1 MSKSAAGTIEEPGK
15 MVRQKAGLNRC
26 ILDQGWGMFR
36 SQTCPNP
43 DCGYISAENRKTQN
57 EFRCVN
63 CGYENNADVVGA
75 TNTLERGLRLLA
87 CGESV
92 KLNRSM
98 KQEPTE
104 VSQLAFS

>member
-1 MSKSAAGTIEEPGK
+1 MVYVPKPTGDKMKWTGGTLVVVPAYNTS
-15 MVRQKAGLNRC
+15 R
-26 ILDQGWGMFR
+26 
-36 SQTCPNP
+36 TCPNP
-43 DCGYISAENRKTQN
+43 DCGYISAENRKTQS
-57 EFRCVN
+57 EFSCMN

-104 VSQLAFS
+104 VSQLVFS